1 MKNKLKVAII
11 GCGRISVSY
20 LDAFQK
26 LADEIEV
33 VAAIDIR
40 PERAHAFAVHFPGCQ
55 VFTSLDEIY
64 PLQVD
69 VLHVAL
75 PHDLHAPI
83 SVQALEHG
91 VNVLTEKPMA
101 LTIKDADAMIATAK
115 KNNRKLGCIFQTRY
129 NESVI
134 TLKKMAMGGD
144 FGALVS
150 ARSYLS
156 WDRSKEYYENSDWKG
171 TWTHEGG
178 GVLIDQA
185 IHSVDRVRY
194 LAGSD
199 VDWVEGSLHNH
210 AHPYLQVEDTVE
222 ACVHFK
228 NGLFYNLFACDYN
241 GADSPINIEF
251 VGTKGSFGLIQDL
264 GYSQIGGTRKEYR
277 EVEPG
282 ESVGPSYWGT
292 THVMQ
297 LRDFYRSVREDL
309 PVAIS
314 GEEGRKT
321 LELVKGIYLSGLTHK
336 RINFPFVDQSIP
348 ADTDVKKL

>member
-1 MKNKLKVAII
+1 MKKLRVAII

-20 LDAFQK
+20 LDAFEK
-26 LADEIEV
+26 LKDEIEV
-33 VAAIDIR
+33 VAAVDLC
-40 PERAHAFAVHFPGCQ
+40 PDRAHAFAVHFPGCQ
-55 VFTSLDEIY
+55 ALTSLDEIY
-64 PLQVD
+64 PLRVD

-83 SVQALEHG
+83 SIQALEHG
-91 VNVLTEKPMA
+91 INVLTEKPMA
-101 LTIKDADAMIATAK
+101 LTSADADRMIATAK
-115 KNNRKLGCIFQTRY
+115 ETKLKFGCIFQTRY
-129 NESVI
+129 NESVM
-134 TLKKMAMGGD
+134 TLKKMALAGD
-144 FGALVS
+144 FGTLVS

-156 WDRSKEYYENSDWKG
+156 WNRPKAYYEKSDWKG
-171 TWTHEGG
+171 SWAHEGG

-199 VDWVEGSLHNH
+199 VDYVEGSLHNH

-228 NGLFYNLFACDYN
+228 NGLLYNLFACDYN

-264 GYSQIGGTRKEYR
+264 GYSQINGIRQEYR

-282 ESVGPSYWGT
+282 EAVGPSYWGT

-297 LRDFYRSVREDL
+297 LRDFYHSVRDNL

-321 LELVKGIYLSGLTHK
+321 LELVKGIYLSGLAHK
-336 RINFPFVDQSIP
+336 RIVFPFEDKAIP
-348 ADTDVKKL
+348 ADTDVRKL